1 MYVRPIKEE
10 KSMYLD
16 WKKMLNERIKKKLT
30 GLKETNL
37 TENENNVLTLQQ

>member
-1 MYVRPIKEE
+1 
-10 KSMYLD
+10 
-16 WKKMLNERIKKKLT
+16 MLNERIKKKLT